1 MSNAPY
7 RPDRAIVLV
16 GPMGAG
22 KSTIG
27 PLLAER
33 LAFPFFDADDEIA
46 RDAGF
51 SIAGMFERFGEAEFR
66 VRERQVIARLID
78 GPPAV
83 IAVGGGAFADADSRA
98 LILARCTA
106 VWLDADVETLAA
118 RVRTDLQRPL
128 LRNGNPKAV
137 LAGLVEARNPF
148 YAEAH
153 LRVESGAS
161 PPEAVVESI
170 VAGLKARAE

>member
-1 MSNAPY
+1 MSRAPH
-7 RPDRAIVLV
+7 RPGRAIVLV

-33 LAFPFFDADDEIA
+33 LARPFFDADDEIE

-51 SIAGMFERFGEAEFR
+51 SIAEIFERCGEAEFR
-66 VRERQVIARLID
+66 TRERQMIARLIE

-83 IAVGGGAFADADSRA
+83 IAAGGGAFADADSRT
-98 LILARCTA
+98 LILARCIA

-118 RVRTDLQRPL
+118 RVHAAPQRPL
-128 LRNGNPKAV
+128 LRSGDPKAV
-137 LAGLVEARNPF
+137 LTGLAEARNPY
-148 YAEAH
+148 YAEAQ
-153 LRVESGAS
+153 LRVENGAS
-161 PPEAVVESI
+161 SPGEVVERI
-170 VAGLKARAE
+170 VAGLKARAA

>member
-7 RPDRAIVLV
+7 RPSRAIVLV

-33 LAFPFFDADDEIA
+33 LVLPFFDADDEVA
-46 RDAGF
+46 RDAGLD
-51 SIAGMFERFGEAEFR
+51 IAGIFERFGEAGFR
-66 VRERQVIARLID
+66 ARERQMIARLID

-83 IAVGGGAFADADSRA
+83 IAAGGGAFADADSRA

-106 VWLDADVETLAA
+106 VWLDADVETLARRLRA
-118 RVRTDLQRPL
+118 DSQRPL
-128 LRNGNPKAV
+128 LRNGDPKAV
-137 LAGLVEARNPF
+137 LADLAEARNPY
-148 YAEAH
+148 YAEAQV
-153 LRVESGAS
+153 RVESGAS
-161 PPEAVVESI
+161 SPEAVVEII
-170 VAGLKARAE
+170 VAGLKACAG

>member
-7 RPDRAIVLV
+7 RPGRATVPV

-33 LAFPFFDADDEIA
+33 LGLPFFDADEEIA
-46 RDAGF
+46 RDTGL
-51 SIAGMFERFGEAEFR
+51 SIAGMFERFGEAGFR
-66 VRERQVIARLID
+66 ARERQMIARLIE
-78 GPPAV
+78 GRPAV
-83 IAVGGGAFADADSRA
+83 IAAGGGAFADADGRA

-106 VWLDADVETLAA
+106 VWLATDVETLAA
-118 RVRTDLQRPL
+118 RLRTDSGRPL
-128 LRNGNPKAV
+128 LGSGDPKTV
-137 LAGLVEARNPF
+137 LTGLAEARNPY

-161 PPEAVVESI
+161 PPEAVVESV
-170 VAGLKARAE
+170 VAGLKARTG